1 MRIPFNRPYVV
12 GSELAMIADAHAR
25 GQLAGDGYYTRLSS
39 DLLKKSSSAE
49 KVLLTTSGSSALDM
63 SALLA
68 NFGPGDEVLM
78 PSYTF
83 TSTANCVVLRGATP
97 VFVDI
102 RPDTLNLDETLI
114 ERAITRN
121 TRAIMPMHYA
131 GVGCEMDTIMNIA
144 HEYELLVIEDAAQG
158 INATYKGTP
167 LGTIGNLGCFSFH
180 ETKNISCGEGGAL
193 LMRDSEFVRR
203 AEILREKG
211 TDRSQF
217 FRGEV
222 DKYSWMD
229 LGSSFL
235 PGEISAAFLWGQ
247 LQEME
252 SITARRLKMW
262 QKYFAA
268 FKPLEDSGFLTLP
281 NIPKECG
288 SNGHMFYLLLNN
300 EKARGSFIEYM
311 KGLGIGCVSHYVPL
325 HTSQAG
331 RKFGRQDGELT
342 VTEEL
347 SKRIVRL
354 PLWPGLES
362 EQEEVIGAV
371 FGFAGSNNYWNRG

>member
-12 GSELAMIADAHAR
+12 GSELGMIADAHAR

-39 DLLKKSSSAE
+39 GLLKSSTSAE
-49 KVLLTTSGSSALDM
+49 KVLLTTSGSTALDM

-68 NFGPGDEVLM
+68 NFGPGDEVVM

-102 RPDTLNLDETLI
+102 RADTLNIDENLI
-114 ERAITRN
+114 ERAITKN

-131 GVGCEMDTIMNIA
+131 GIGCEMDAIMEIA
-144 HEYELLVIEDAAQG
+144 HEYEILVIEDAAQG
-158 INATYKGTP
+158 INATYNSTP
-167 LGTIGNLGCFSFH
+167 LGAIGNLGCFSFH

-193 LMRDSEFVRR
+193 LLRDTEFVRR

-222 DKYSWMD
+222 DKYSWVD

-247 LQEME
+247 LLEMD
-252 SITARRLKMW
+252 SITARRLAMW
-262 QKYFAA
+262 QEYFVAL
-268 FKPLEDSGFLTLP
+268 KPLEDSGFLILP
-281 NIPKECG
+281 TIPKECR
-288 SNGHMFYLLLNN
+288 SNGHMFYILMKD
-300 EKARGSFIEYM
+300 EETRSSFINYM
-311 KGLGIGCVSHYVPL
+311 KGLGIGCVFHYVPL
-325 HTSQAG
+325 HTSRAG
-331 RKFGRQDGELT
+331 RKFGRQDRDLT

-362 EQEEVIGAV
+362 VQEEVISAV
-371 FGFAGSNNYWNRG
+371 FGFAESLTYRDRA